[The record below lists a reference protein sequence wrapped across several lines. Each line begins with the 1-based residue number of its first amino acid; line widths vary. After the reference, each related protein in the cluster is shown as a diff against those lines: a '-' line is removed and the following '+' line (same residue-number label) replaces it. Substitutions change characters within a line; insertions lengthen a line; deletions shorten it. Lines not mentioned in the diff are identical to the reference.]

1 MKLRKKLNHLATFPT
16 DHLFTFIITFLL
28 VLFLAVIL
36 VPMIWMGISSL
47 KVTNEIFSNIW
58 SLPSSWQ
65 WNNYAVA
72 WDTGI
77 SRYFINSAVVTLGTV
92 LLNLVAC
99 SLMAY
104 TLTIN
109 DIKGKNFFT
118 ALAIMGILFSPIV
131 SIFPLY
137 REIQLLQL
145 YNKRLA
151 LVLIYT
157 AYQIPMSFML
167 IFAFFKNIDK
177 AYLDAAR
184 IDGATDLQVLYKV
197 FIPLSASIFMVSVVL
212 TSFYAWNEFTFA
224 LVFVKNDL
232 LKTIPIGLLAF
243 QGEMYSE
250 WGVLLAGLVISAIP
264 IIALYIFAQKYFI
277 AGLTM
282 GGVKG

>member
-1 MKLRKKLNHLATFPT
+1 MASFPA
-16 DHLFTFIITFLL
+16 DYLVTFILTVLL
-28 VLFLAVIL
+28 VLFLAAIL
-36 VPMIWMGISSL
+36 VPMLWMGISSL
-47 KVTNEIFSNIW
+47 KVTNEIFTNIW
-58 SLPSSWQ
+58 DLPSRWQ
-65 WNNYAVA
+65 WQNYAVA

-77 SRYFINSAVVTLGTV
+77 SRYFINSFAVTVGTV

-99 SLMAY
+99 SLMAF

-109 DIKGKNFFT
+109 EIKGKNVF
-118 ALAIMGILFSPIV
+118 ASLAIMGILFSPIV

-137 REIQLLQL
+137 QEIQLLQL

-184 IDGATDLQVLYKV
+184 IDGATDLQILYKV
-197 FIPLSASIFMVSVVL
+197 FIPLSSSIFMVSVVL

-232 LKTIPIGLLAF
+232 LKTIPVGLLAF

>member
-16 DHLFTFIITFLL
+16 DHLFTFIITFFL

-184 IDGATDLQVLYKV
+184 IDGATDLQILYKV

>member
-1 MKLRKKLNHLATFPT
+1 MASFPA
-16 DHLFTFIITFLL
+16 DYLVTFILTALL
-28 VLFLAVIL
+28 VLFLAAIL
-36 VPMIWMGISSL
+36 VPMLWMGISSL
-47 KVTNEIFSNIW
+47 KVTNEIFTNIW
-58 SLPSSWQ
+58 DIPSNWQ
-65 WNNYAVA
+65 WRNYAVA

-77 SRYFINSAVVTLGTV
+77 SRYFINSAVVTVGTV

-99 SLMAY
+99 SLMAF

-109 DIKGKNFFT
+109 DIKGKNVF
-118 ALAIMGILFSPIV
+118 ASLAIIGIIFSPIV

-137 REIQLLQL
+137 QEIQLLHL

-184 IDGATDLQVLYKV
+184 IDGATDLQILYKV
-197 FIPLSASIFMVSVVL
+197 FIPLSSSIFMVSVVL

-232 LKTIPIGLLAF
+232 IKTIPVGLLAF

-264 IIALYIFAQKYFI
+264 IVALYIFAQKYFI